1 MARTMLNESNL
12 NEKIWGQAVHTTIH
26 IIKKGLL
33 KIKGDKNHY
42 ELWIGRMEN
51 VRQFKIFGSRCYIKR

>member
-1 MARTMLNESNL
+1 MDMARTMLNESKL

-33 KIKGDKNHY
+33 KRKSDKKSLRAMDRKN
-42 ELWIGRMEN
+42 EKCTTVQNI
-51 VRQFKIFGSRCYIKR
+51 